1 MFLAY
6 GTTASVARLLGAGDR
21 RAALAQGI
29 DGVWLAVLIG
39 LVVTVV
45 GVATTGPLV
54 RLLGADA
61 EVADPATTYLR
72 IAFLGTTPLLVM
84 LATTGVLRGLQDTRT
99 PLVVAVAGNA
109 LNIVLNLL
117 LVYGLG
123 SFDGMGIAGSALGS
137 VLAQLAS
144 AGALL
149 AVVVRGARREGA
161 EMRPDLP
168 GIRAAAR
175 SGVALVIRTVTLRAA
190 LLLTTY
196 AVVLGADGSS
206 GDQSVSVATHQL
218 AFTIWSFLAFALDA
232 VAIAAQAITGRYL
245 GAGDRDA
252 TRDVTRR
259 MVRWGAVGGV
269 VTGLLLAAASPL
281 LGPLFSGDDRVHDL
295 LVPVLLVAALGQ
307 PIAAVV
313 FVLDGVLIGAGDG
326 TYLAWAGVAVL
337 AVYAPVVL
345 AVGAL
350 GGGVVL
356 VWVSL
361 SAVLMGARLVV
372 LVHRARGDA
381 WLRHRALVDPDVRQ
395 VRPAGGRLVG
405 VPGLLDADHQP
416 VAHPDEHL
424 AGVAALVVQHGRDR
438 RQRPVGVLQA
448 RGLRRHRHV
457 EVRGAAVRDRRGD
470 QLRPQ
475 LGPAVRQGGGHRG
488 HQVMDTRRE
497 HVSILLHP
505 MSPRHPAGLPV
516 MTTGHIDPR
525 YGDASATP
533 PDWDDVE
540 RRLTDA
546 QLYWL
551 VTVRADGRPHAVPL
565 CGVWHAPASL
575 RVRSAPAMAES
586 GLGFENECVPPR

>member
-1 MFLAY
+1 VADSPDRVQGRALDREIWRLALPAFLALVAEPLFLLSDAAIVGHLGTTPLAGLGVAAAVLQTLVGICVFLAY

-29 DGVWLAVLIG
+29 EGVWLAVVIG
-39 LVVTVV
+39 VVLTVA
-45 GVATTGPLV
+45 GVATTGQLV

-84 LATTGVLRGLQDTRT
+84 LASTGVLRGLQDTRT

-109 LNIVLNLL
+109 LNIVLNLV
-117 LVYGLG
+117 LVYGVG
-123 SFDGMGIAGSALGS
+123 SVEGMGIAGSALGS

-144 AGALL
+144 AAALV
-149 AVVVRGARREGA
+149 AVVVHGARREGA
-161 EMRPDLP
+161 EMRPELA

-175 SGVALVIRTVTLRAA
+175 SGVALVIRTMTLRAA

-196 AVVLGADGSS
+196 AVVLGAGGSEG
-206 GDQSVSVATHQL
+206 GDQSVAVATHQL

-252 TRDVTRR
+252 TREVTRR

-269 VTGLLLAAASPL
+269 VTGVLLAAVSPL
-281 LGPLFSGDDRVHDL
+281 LGPLFSGDGRVHDL
-295 LVPVLLVAALGQ
+295 LVPVLVVAALGQ
-307 PIAAVV
+307 PVAAVV

-361 SAVLMGARLVV
+361 SAVLMGARFVV
-372 LVHRARGDA
+372 LVHRVRGDA
-381 WLRHRALVDPDVRQ
+381 WLVT
-395 VRPAGGRLVG
+395 G
-405 VPGLLDADHQP
+405 
-416 VAHPDEHL
+416 
-424 AGVAALVVQHGRDR
+424 
-438 RQRPVGVLQA
+438 
-448 RGLRRHRHV
+448 
-457 EVRGAAVRDRRGD
+457 
-470 QLRPQ
+470 
-475 LGPAVRQGGGHRG
+475 
-488 HQVMDTRRE
+488 TRR
-497 HVSILLHP
+497 
-505 MSPRHPAGLPV
+505 
-516 MTTGHIDPR
+516 
-525 YGDASATP
+525 
-533 PDWDDVE
+533 
-540 RRLTDA
+540 
-546 QLYWL
+546 
-551 VTVRADGRPHAVPL
+551 
-565 CGVWHAPASL
+565 
-575 RVRSAPAMAES
+575 
-586 GLGFENECVPPR
+586 